1 MRKTPHE
8 LREIAAWMA
17 ATEIAFLELR
27 MPDATVRL
35 GRRGDEV
42 LTLDDGQQRP
52 EASPVAHRSGATHHA
67 GPHLDTV
74 TSASLGVFL
83 HAHPC
88 ATVPFVRA
96 GAQVQPGQTLGLL
109 RIGVLLLPVAAPRGG
124 IVAALL
130 VDDGATVGY
139 GAALVDLDPL

>member
-1 MRKTPHE
+1 MSKAPHD

-27 MPDATVRL
+27 MPDATFRL
-35 GRRGDEV
+35 ARRGDQIV
-42 LTLDDGQQRP
+42 ALDDGQLRP
-52 EASPVAHRSGATHHA
+52 GALLVAHPPGTTNRA
-67 GPHLDTV
+67 GPVLDTV

-124 IVAALL
+124 IVAAVR

-139 GAALVDLDPL
+139 GAALIELHPF